1 MDALAEVLFKN
12 VGDNKKA
19 LKKRAIERNEVF
31 LEDQR
36 GIHLRTFFLSVRF
49 PNRTLVLRM

>member
-49 PNRTLVLRM
+49 SNRTLVLRM